1 MRNIQK
7 EKKDFFRG
15 SPAAILTSAGATSL
29 EETARLP
36 FFFFAMCGLN
46 MHPGVKKCHEWSLTF
61 WRNDSRLR
69 ILTIK
74 IGLLGDFDKIALL

>member
-46 MHPGVKKCHEWSLTF
+46 MHPGVKKV
-61 WRNDSRLR
+61 SRMVFNFLA
-69 ILTIK
+69 K
-74 IGLLGDFDKIALL
+74 

>member
-36 FFFFAMCGLN
+36 FFFFFATCGLN
-46 MHPGVKKCHEWSLTF
+46 MHPGVKKV
-61 WRNDSRLR
+61 SRMVFNFLA
-69 ILTIK
+69 K
-74 IGLLGDFDKIALL
+74 